1 MHVTSSMQKETAQS
15 LPFRPFYWDVVG
27 KDDNIAINIVSG
39 QPSIQHSSVVVKIIA
54 VISVT
59 AAQQATV
66 VIKYRTRCV
75 CHLNFA
81 TSLCVVWRNYQWRT
95 RVSVSYNIWEVVSS
109 LSCLRW
115 KFFRQSCLGL
125 ILFASIFPSLI
136 SVSSWSG
143 FVVFKYNKA
152 KIH

>member
-39 QPSIQHSSVVVKIIA
+39 QPSIQHPSFVVKIIA
-54 VISVT
+54 VISFT

-75 CHLNFA
+75 CHLNYVLYGVTTAFDGIIF
-81 TSLCVVWRNYQWRT
+81 SLTKFVWKQPLYT
-95 RVSVSYNIWEVVSS
+95 
-109 LSCLRW
+109 
-115 KFFRQSCLGL
+115 KM
-125 ILFASIFPSLI
+125 
-136 SVSSWSG
+136 
-143 FVVFKYNKA
+143 
-152 KIH
+152 